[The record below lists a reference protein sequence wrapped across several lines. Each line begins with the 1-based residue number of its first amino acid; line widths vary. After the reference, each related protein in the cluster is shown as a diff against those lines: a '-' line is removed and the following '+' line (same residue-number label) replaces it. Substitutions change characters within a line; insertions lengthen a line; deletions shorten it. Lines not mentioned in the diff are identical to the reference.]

1 VHYVTVDG
9 QKYTQEEYEE
19 LRKREEEKQRSEQEE
34 VSRLVREAGEAFRRA
49 QEFIQSRPELVRQVG
64 DADAVEH
71 ELFEKL
77 RKNLDKADEAP
88 RCEKV
93 REDGTMCGCPR
104 MNGHNYC
111 YAHERMLQA
120 RARKL
125 ELPPLE
131 DGNGIQMALM
141 LVQRALIDDEISVKK
156 AGLLLYSLQ
165 TAALNLKNTTFCEA
179 EDDELVTEMPS
190 EETEGE
196 KVVRGRKVWSSE
208 YDNLTTETTTPASE
222 ALAGDPG
229 RRHGEEVSRRSTQMS
244 ADGKK
249 DTAEGG
255 CATRGSKGP
264 SASQGVEQEQK
275 PDAAEGT
282 STPASETLAGDPGRR
297 RGEDEASLTTETRRN
312 GEERTGM
319 ARVSRLDLGMT
330 GEG

>member
-1 VHYVTVDG
+1 MHYVTVDG

-71 ELFEKL
+71 ELFERL

-196 KVVRGRKVWSSE
+196 KVVRGRTVWTTQHE
-208 YDNLTTETTTPASE
+208 KPTTET
-222 ALAGDPG
+222 

-244 ADGKK
+244 ADGEK
-249 DTAEGG
+249 AENQVK
-255 CATRGSKGP
+255 AE
-264 SASQGVEQEQK
+264 SA
-275 PDAAEGT
+275 
-282 STPASETLAGDPGRR
+282 
-297 RGEDEASLTTETRRN
+297 
-312 GEERTGM
+312 
-319 ARVSRLDLGMT
+319 
-330 GEG
+330 

>member
-1 VHYVTVDG
+1 VRYITIDG
-9 QKYTQEEYEE
+9 QEYTREEYEE
-19 LRKREEEKQRSEQEE
+19 LRKREEEERRSEQEE
-34 VSRLVREAGEAFRRA
+34 ASRLVREAGEAFRRA
-49 QEFIQSRPELVRQVG
+49 QQFIQSRPQLVRQVG

-77 RKNLDKADEAP
+77 RKNLDRADDAP

-93 REDGTMCGCPR
+93 REDGTTCGSPR

-131 DGNGIQMALM
+131 DGNSIQMALM

-165 TAALNLKNTTFCEA
+165 TAACNLKNTTFCEA
-179 EDDELVTEMPS
+179 EDEYLVTEMPS

-196 KVVRGRKVWSSE
+196 KVVRGKTVWTSQYENS
-208 YDNLTTETTTPASE
+208 TTETQ
-222 ALAGDPG
+222 
-229 RRHGEEVSRRSTQMS
+229 RHGEEVSRRFSQMN

-255 CATRGSKGP
+255 CATRDSHGLQKSH
-264 SASQGVEQEQK
+264 GVEHDQM
-275 PDAAEGT
+275 PDAAEGGCAPQ
-282 STPASETLAGDPGRR
+282 SKSI
-297 RGEDEASLTTETRRN
+297 
-312 GEERTGM
+312 GM
-319 ARVSRLDLGMT
+319 GRVSPLDLGMD
-330 GEG
+330 GEGEKIG